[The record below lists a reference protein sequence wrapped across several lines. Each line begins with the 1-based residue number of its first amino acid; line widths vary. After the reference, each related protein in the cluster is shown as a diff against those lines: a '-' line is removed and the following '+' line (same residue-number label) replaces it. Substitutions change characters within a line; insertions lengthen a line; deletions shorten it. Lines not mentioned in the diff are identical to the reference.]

1 MLPPPSRCVS
11 LLKVLRCQTHG
22 LAKSI
27 ESANNLH
34 QERVTTA
41 FRNWKE
47 RFDPSISHPNA
58 RIPLET
64 VVRQEMPL
72 KPEIF
77 HGRDDLVENIAQ
89 LLLQE
94 QTSRICILGPGE
106 IGKTSVSLAVVELPL
121 IKERFPGRNCIWVPC
136 IEATSAILFLEILY
150 IQLQVHGDG
159 DKQVTLEK
167 IISELGSSKEPRL
180 ILLDNFETPWNAPT
194 ELRNRSAIFFES

>member
-1 MLPPPSRCVS
+1 
-11 LLKVLRCQTHG
+11 
-22 LAKSI
+22 
-27 ESANNLH
+27 
-34 QERVTTA
+34 
-41 FRNWKE
+41 
-47 RFDPSISHPNA
+47 
-58 RIPLET
+58 
-64 VVRQEMPL
+64 MPL

-94 QTSRICILGPGE
+94 QTSRICILGPGGM
-106 IGKTSVSLAVVELPL
+106 GKTSVSLAVVELPL

-167 IISELGSSKEPRL
+167 IILELGGSKEPRL
-180 ILLDNFETPWNAPT
+180 ILLDNFETPWNAPNGT
-194 ELRNRSAIFFES
+194 QKRVSDILRKLAMLSHVAILATMRGTYPPCDTIEWQSHTIQLGNAGRCFARQYESHFF